1 MISKSENLT
10 IQDDVKA
17 LAKCVSV
24 HNSLIIF
31 KRLLKDHSRNFS
43 LNLIFFN
50 YFYSCTVIFTQV
62 CNFFLFSSAGLL
74 FCSQLI
80 WAHLITFCLGLTIRS
95 SIFFYIFKF
104 RSKTS
109 FSILTQG
116 NSIMFIFVRWDKI
129 KFWKIVTFFSKK
141 SAQKSFG

>member
-24 HNSLIIF
+24 RNSLIIF

-50 YFYSCTVIFTQV
+50 YFYSSTVIFTQV
-62 CNFFLFSSAGLL
+62 CNFFIFFGRFAFLFIAHLSSSNYLL
-74 FCSQLI
+74 F
-80 WAHLITFCLGLTIRS
+80 GLTIRS
-95 SIFFYIFKF
+95 SVLPVFFFTF
-104 RSKTS
+104 
-109 FSILTQG
+109 L
-116 NSIMFIFVRWDKI
+116 NSV
-129 KFWKIVTFFSKK
+129 
-141 SAQKSFG
+141 QKLVFQF

>member
-1 MISKSENLT
+1 MISKSEMT

-50 YFYSCTVIFTQV
+50 YFYSSTVIFTQV
-62 CNFFLFSSAGLL
+62 CNFFIFFGRFAFLF
-74 FCSQLI
+74 I
-80 WAHLITFCLGLTIRS
+80 AHLS
-95 SIFFYIFKF
+95 SSNYLLSWSDHPFFRGFFYIFKF
-104 RSKTS
+104 RTKTS

-116 NSIMFIFVRWDKI
+116 NSIMFIFVC
-129 KFWKIVTFFSKK
+129 
-141 SAQKSFG
+141 

>member
-50 YFYSCTVIFTQV
+50 YFYSSTVIFTQV
-62 CNFFLFSSAGLL
+62 CNFFIFFGRFAFLF
-74 FCSQLI
+74 I
-80 WAHLITFCLGLTIRS
+80 AHLSSSFCLVWPSVLPFFRF
-95 SIFFYIFKF
+95 FFYIFKF
-104 RSKTS
+104 RTKTS

-129 KFWKIVTFFSKK
+129 KFSKIVTFF
-141 SAQKSFG
+141 F

>member
-50 YFYSCTVIFTQV
+50 YFYSSTVIFTQV
-62 CNFFLFSSAGLL
+62 CNFFIFFGRFAFLF
-74 FCSQLI
+74 I
-80 WAHLITFCLGLTIRS
+80 AHLS
-95 SIFFYIFKF
+95 SSNYLLSYIFKF
-104 RSKTS
+104 RTKTS
-109 FSILTQG
+109 FSILILTQG

-129 KFWKIVTFFSKK
+129 KFSKIVTFFFLK
-141 SAQKSFG
+141 FC

>member
-50 YFYSCTVIFTQV
+50 YFYSSTVIFTQV
-62 CNFFLFSSAGLL
+62 CNFFIFFGRFAFLF
-74 FCSQLI
+74 I
-80 WAHLITFCLGLTIRS
+80 AHLSSSNYLLSWSDHPFFRS
-95 SIFFYIFKF
+95 SGFFFYIFKF
-104 RSKTS
+104 RTKTS

-129 KFWKIVTFFSKK
+129 KFSKIVTFF
-141 SAQKSFG
+141 F

>member
-43 LNLIFFN
+43 LNSIFFN
-50 YFYSCTVIFTQV
+50 YFYSSTVIFTQV
-62 CNFFLFSSAGLL
+62 CNFFIFFGRFAFLFIAHLSSSNYLL
-74 FCSQLI
+74 F
-80 WAHLITFCLGLTIRS
+80 GLTIRS
-95 SIFFYIFKF
+95 SVLPFFFFYIFKF
-104 RSKTS
+104 RTKTS

-129 KFWKIVTFFSKK
+129 KFWKIVTLFL
-141 SAQKSFG
+141 